1 MMLGTAWLDV
11 DVVPPEPVD
20 VVGAVVVGGWPV
32 VVGVVVVVVVAGV
45 VVVVAGVVAVVV
57 GVVGV
62 VGVVVVGVVCTGG
75 RCWEC
80 QQAVTDGISVVV
92 EPFPQTTGS
101 GRPLADALSLPNA
114 SANAR
119 SSALTASA
127 PSSVIRA
134 PRSHLPSVR
143 ALHPIRSAPFLRRSM
158 ARSPGFRLSGGPR
171 SLALGLNEERGTD
184 RRRPPARPTETPLPD
199 PGRDARAAS

>member
-32 VVGVVVVVVVAGV
+32 VVGVVVVVGMV
-45 VVVVAGVVAVVV
+45 VVVVGVVAVVAVVV
-57 GVVGV
+57 GVVV
-62 VGVVVVGVVCTGG
+62 VVVVVVGVVCTGG

-92 EPFPQTTGS
+92 DPFPQTTGS

-119 SSALTASA
+119 SSTLTASA

-134 PRSHLPSVR
+134 PRSHLPSVG
-143 ALHPIRSAPFLRRSM
+143 ALNPIRPAPFLRRSM
-158 ARSPGFRLSGGPR
+158 ARSPCHRLSGGPR
-171 SLALGLNEERGTD
+171 SLALGLLRSGDRPAPPACSTD
-184 RRRPPARPTETPLPD
+184 RDPLPD
-199 PGRDARAAS
+199 PSPGR